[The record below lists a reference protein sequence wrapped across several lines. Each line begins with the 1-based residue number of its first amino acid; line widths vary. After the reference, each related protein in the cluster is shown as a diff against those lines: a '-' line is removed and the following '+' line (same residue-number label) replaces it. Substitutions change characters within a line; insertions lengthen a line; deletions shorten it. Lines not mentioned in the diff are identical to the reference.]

1 MRTSGSKAAL
11 ERKQL
16 LVSLS
21 IPKFVRAC
29 RNADEL
35 RFRTLV
41 DRNADPRVT
50 QWPHATVK
58 EFSITPIQTP
68 KRSRLG
74 RSGEKDHA
82 S

>member
-1 MRTSGSKAAL
+1 MLTNFG
-11 ERKQL
+11 
-16 LVSLS
+16 
-21 IPKFVRAC
+21 IG
-29 RNADEL
+29 
-35 RFRTLV
+35 TLV

-50 QWPHATVK
+50 QQPHATVK
-58 EFSITPIQTP
+58 EFQRLDSITPIQTP

>member
-1 MRTSGSKAAL
+1 MLTNFG
-11 ERKQL
+11 
-16 LVSLS
+16 
-21 IPKFVRAC
+21 
-29 RNADEL
+29 
-35 RFRTLV
+35 FRTLV

-50 QWPHATVK
+50 QRPHATVK
-58 EFSITPIQTP
+58 EFQRLDSITPIQTP